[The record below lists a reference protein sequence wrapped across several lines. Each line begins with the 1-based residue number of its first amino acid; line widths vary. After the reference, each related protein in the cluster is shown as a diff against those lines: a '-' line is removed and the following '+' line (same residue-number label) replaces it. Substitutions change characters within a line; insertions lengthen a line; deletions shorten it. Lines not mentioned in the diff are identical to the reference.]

1 MGLENAPA
9 MPTCVR
15 LYHRWHCIVDALLCH
30 ARKIWRILRPSRSSW
45 MRLLPIVH
53 LTSDQLA
60 PYVVGALGI
69 CCVEHKDSS
78 SFDFNRIDILT
89 VHHSKRLLSNN
100 KLYSEYEDIM
110 SRLIQDGEGG
120 TMLGGSM
127 ESLTERGEI

>member
-89 VHHSKRLLSNN
+89 NQLIVKDAKKKKRQEKSK
-100 KLYSEYEDIM
+100 DI
-110 SRLIQDGEGG
+110 SWCC
-120 TMLGGSM
+120 
-127 ESLTERGEI
+127 